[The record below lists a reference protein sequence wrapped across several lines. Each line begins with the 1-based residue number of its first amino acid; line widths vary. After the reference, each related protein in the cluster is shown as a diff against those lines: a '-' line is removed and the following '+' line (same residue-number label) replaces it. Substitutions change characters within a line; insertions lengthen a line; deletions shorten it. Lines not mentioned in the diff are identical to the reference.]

1 MLIVTVNR
9 KLILIIWYIMLQI
22 FVSNKAYDY
31 GFSAIFGVCK
41 DTHMAC

>member
-9 KLILIIWYIMLQI
+9 KLILIFWYIMLQI
-22 FVSNKAYDY
+22 FASNKAYDY

-41 DTHMAC
+41 DAHVAC

>member
-1 MLIVTVNR
+1 
-9 KLILIIWYIMLQI
+9 MLQI

-41 DTHMAC
+41 DSHMAC